1 MSKQDYSTSFLVS
14 QTPAQVFAAVND
26 VRGWWSAQIDG
37 STDQLNAEFNYHYK
51 HLHRCKIRIV
61 ELVPDTKLVWLVTE
75 NYFDFTKD
83 KAEWTGT
90 RMVFDIAEKNGQT
103 QVTFTHIGLV
113 PAYECYDIC
122 SDAWGNYIGGS
133 LKSLIETGTGKPN
146 PYIPAIESAE
156 TMKGGSHD

>member
-1 MSKQDYSTSFLVS
+1 MQDYSTSFLVAES
-14 QTPAQVFAAVND
+14 PAQVFQAAAD
-26 VRGWWSAQIDG
+26 VRGWWSEQIDG
-37 STDQLNAEFNYHYK
+37 DTDRLNAAFDYHYK
-51 HLHRCKIRIV
+51 NLHRCKIKIV
-61 ELVPDTKLVWLVTE
+61 GWVPDTKIVWQVLE

-90 RMVFDIAEKNGQT
+90 QMVFDVIPKDGKTALR
-103 QVTFTHIGLV
+103 FTHAGLV

-146 PYIPAIESAE
+146 PYIPAIDSAE
-156 TMKGGSHD
+156 TMKGGNHD